1 MVLNDYSR
9 SKVENYTHTKYR
21 KGLTTSDDVATR
33 VVSIPVL
40 KKKKANQ
47 TTILFVL

>member
-40 KKKKANQ
+40 KRKANQ